1 MLACL
6 AAALLRAPLL
16 GLKVVTDVA
25 RTVLGV
31 AIGASVTPALLA
43 QLPAMSLSL
52 CIVPFYVALIGLVG
66 VPFFR
71 RVCGFDPTT
80 AFYAAMPGGATDMV
94 LFGQEAGGDVRALS
108 LIHATR
114 VAVIVSLAPILL
126 TTIYDTSL
134 SRPIGEAAVDLPL
147 SELAL
152 MAAAALLGWRAGAR
166 LGLFGAPILGPMI
179 VTLAM
184 SLLGF
189 IHERPPRE
197 ALVSAQFLLG
207 IGIGIHYVGVT
218 WRELSRTVGFSA
230 IFMVI
235 LAVLAGA
242 VAETVVLL
250 ELAPPVEAFLAFAP
264 GGQAEMTVL
273 AIVAGAELGFV
284 VLHHIARIFLVIL
297 GAPLVLRLLK
307 R

>member
-1 MLACL
+1 
-6 AAALLRAPLL
+6 
-16 GLKVVTDVA
+16 
-25 RTVLGV
+25 
-31 AIGASVTPALLA
+31 
-43 QLPAMSLSL
+43 
-52 CIVPFYVALIGLVG
+52 
-66 VPFFR
+66 
-71 RVCGFDPTT
+71 
-80 AFYAAMPGGATDMV
+80 MV
-94 LFGQEAGGDVRALS
+94 LFGQEVGGDVRALS

-114 VAVIVSLAPILL
+114 VAVIVTLAPILL
-126 TTIYDTSL
+126 TTIYGTSL
-134 SRPIGEAAVDLPL
+134 SRPIGEAAADLPL
-147 SELAL
+147 SEMTL
-152 MAAAALLGWRAGAR
+152 MATAALVGWKAGSR

-179 VTLAM
+179 VTLAL
-184 SLLGF
+184 SLSGL
-189 IHERPPRE
+189 IQERPPRE

-218 WRELSRTVGFSA
+218 WRELSRTIGFSA

-242 VAETVVLL
+242 VAEAVVLL

-297 GAPLVLRLLK
+297 GAPLILRVMK